1 MIGAGVWLKNRKYIS
16 PIIAEEITSRMF
28 RYVIPVFIIAVF
40 FLISGCATTIMT
52 LLPKEAKLQDEARWG
67 EMAQY
72 LENKIKNP
80 EEANGWN
87 LYCLCEA

>member
-1 MIGAGVWLKNRKYIS
+1 
-16 PIIAEEITSRMF
+16 
-28 RYVIPVFIIAVF
+28 
-40 FLISGCATTIMT
+40 MT